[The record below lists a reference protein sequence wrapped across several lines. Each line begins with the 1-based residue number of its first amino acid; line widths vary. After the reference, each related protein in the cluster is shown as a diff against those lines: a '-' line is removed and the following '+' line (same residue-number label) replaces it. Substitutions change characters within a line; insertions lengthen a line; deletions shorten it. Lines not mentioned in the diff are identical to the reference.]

1 VPVEE
6 VVAVDV
12 SAARVEEVVAVDVSA
27 ARVEE
32 VVDCWK
38 DFTQ

>member
-6 VVAVDV
+6 VAVDV

>member
-6 VVAVDV
+6 VAVDV
-12 SAARVEEVVAVDVSA
+12 SAARVEEVAVDVSAA